1 MTTFAILGR
10 CLASPPPP
18 DWRERLAGTLGARP
32 RRMGTWAELGM
43 YGALSCLADAGET
56 SLAPATLLV
65 LGSRRGTYIP
75 TGQALEQM
83 RDDLPM
89 PLTFLQTQPSQ
100 LLASLAAQMRW
111 RGHAQ
116 FIAGGTPQ
124 ALLRLAAAQCGHAG
138 MLLGWVDE
146 TDGGSSRWLRL
157 MPCTEGGD
165 LVAPAESAFSPDVTH
180 IRLAGRGASAD
191 RSAVPALEGGTA
203 GC

>member
-1 MTTFAILGR
+1 MSTFAILGR
-10 CLASPPPP
+10 CLAAPPPP
-18 DWRERLAGTLGARP
+18 DWRERLAAMLGARP

-43 YGALSCLADAGET
+43 YGALSCLADAREAA
-56 SLAPATLLV
+56 LAPNALLM
-65 LGSRRGTYIP
+65 LGSRRGTYMP

-111 RGHAQ
+111 RGHAE

-124 ALLRLAAAQCGHAG
+124 ALLHLAAAQCGSAG
-138 MLLGWVDE
+138 VLLGWVDE
-146 TDGGSSRWLRL
+146 TDGGGSQWLRL
-157 MPCTEGGD
+157 KPENGAD
-165 LVAPAESAFSPDVTH
+165 AAAPVASMFLPDVAH
-180 IRLAGRGASAD
+180 IRLAEAGQQQAD
-191 RSAVPALEGGTA
+191 PPAALEGGTA